1 MKETTPKK
9 KKDKVSRESKEI
21 KEVAKSDDKE
31 IFKKEIIVNGHKI
44 SEKPKKKTVG
54 SKDDF
59 EIML

>member
-9 KKDKVSRESKEI
+9 KKEKVSRESKEI

-44 SEKPKKKTVG
+44 QEKSKKKTVE